1 MAAQQNIEISIRD
14 LSLKYH
20 VRNRKKDEDTAS
32 LLAVKDINLEV
43 LQGEFLSLVGP
54 SGCGK
59 STLLYVLAGLH
70 KKSRGSAAIGGE
82 EIAGPSLRTGIIMQA
97 YALFPW
103 KTIQKNVE
111 FGLEIKGTSK
121 RERRE
126 IAADFI
132 ELVGLTKFADRYPYE
147 LSGGMKQRIA
157 IARALAYDPEVL
169 LMDEPFA
176 AVDEQTRSFL
186 QEELLRIWDKTNKTI
201 VFVTHSIEEAIF
213 LADRV
218 AVMTPGP
225 GTIRSVLDIKLD
237 RPRVGEMRSTE
248 RFSEYRSKVWQ
259 LLQTST
265 DRTSV
270 VRTEMDR
277 HVLGALPQERA
288 I

>member
-1 MAAQQNIEISIRD
+1 MTAQQNIEISIRN
-14 LSLKYH
+14 LSLRYH
-20 VRNRKKDEDTAS
+20 IRSQKKGENPSS
-32 LLAVKDINLEV
+32 LLAVDDINLDV
-43 LQGEFLSLVGP
+43 RRGEFLSLVGP

-59 STLLYVLAGLH
+59 STLLYILAGLH
-70 KKSRGSAAIGGE
+70 KKSQGAAMIDGE
-82 EIAGPSLRTGIIMQA
+82 EIVGPSLRTGIIMQA

-111 FGLEIKGTSK
+111 FGLEIKGTPK
-121 RERRE
+121 KERRE
-126 IAADFI
+126 IAAEFI
-132 ELVGLTKFADRYPYE
+132 ELVGLAEFADRYPYE

-218 AVMTPGP
+218 AVMTPCP
-225 GTIRSVLDIKLD
+225 GTIRSVLDIKMD

-277 HVLGALPQERA
+277 HVLSALPQERT